1 MEQGWL
7 EIENLDK
14 LIDFSR
20 RLIYSNFDPNKRDQ
34 EDQTFFQNL
43 SKFNNIELAEMND
56 ILPHKEIKII
66 FNEFI
71 IKKRHKKTKQIRL
84 FIQEDDYENV
94 LEAINSR
101 FVSNIVQRMVGKGLL
116 ETAFDAER
124 NDFIFW
130 VNKNEK
136 NQEDT

>member
-1 MEQGWL
+1 MKQGWL
-7 EIENLDK
+7 EIDNLDK

-20 RLIYSNFDPNKRDQ
+20 RLIYSNFDPDKRDQ
-34 EDQTFFQNL
+34 EDQTFFNSL
-43 SKFNNIELAEMND
+43 SQFNNMEIAEMDD

-84 FIQEDDYENV
+84 FIQEDAYENL

-136 NQEDT
+136 DQKDT